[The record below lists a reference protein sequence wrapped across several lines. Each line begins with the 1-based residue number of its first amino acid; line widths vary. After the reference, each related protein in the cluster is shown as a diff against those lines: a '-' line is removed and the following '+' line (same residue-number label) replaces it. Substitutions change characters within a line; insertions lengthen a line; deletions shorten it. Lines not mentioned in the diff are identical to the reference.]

1 MSARP
6 VIIRCVLE
14 VIIGPVFTNADLTKY
29 AIDIGD
35 NITIPCGEKLVPFS
49 DDDDG
54 NSPEFMWLHEGR
66 HERQISRLAIQP
78 NNGTLILTEVNRND
92 SGIYSCYIN
101 GPDGEYIRQKV
112 HLFVRTPPPPL
123 PNVTVAPST
132 ILAVILWEVKED
144 GGYPI
149 IDFTAEF
156 RLAHSNDSWTP
167 ISPNHIPP
175 NLRQID
181 VYRLEPNTTYAFRV
195 WATNQLGSG
204 EPVEVHAKTLHHME
218 EIELARHLLAGAENF
233 DTRVWVAAV
242 AIVMGTL
249 VILTIGVCYL
259 LYIESRSPVVS
270 NDEQEIIELVPNI
283 ILNPGFDDDRMP
295 LGIIRAD
302 ENCNSE
308 TTLRLNNN
316 TVIQPRRL

>member
-1 MSARP
+1 M
-6 VIIRCVLE
+6 
-14 VIIGPVFTNADLTKY
+14 
-29 AIDIGD
+29 
-35 NITIPCGEKLVPFS
+35 PFS
-49 DDDDG
+49 DDNDG

-175 NLRQID
+175 NLVSID
-181 VYRLEPNTTYAFRV
+181 CSF
-195 WATNQLGSG
+195 
-204 EPVEVHAKTLHHME
+204 
-218 EIELARHLLAGAENF
+218 
-233 DTRVWVAAV
+233 
-242 AIVMGTL
+242 
-249 VILTIGVCYL
+249 
-259 LYIESRSPVVS
+259 
-270 NDEQEIIELVPNI
+270 
-283 ILNPGFDDDRMP
+283 
-295 LGIIRAD
+295 
-302 ENCNSE
+302 
-308 TTLRLNNN
+308 
-316 TVIQPRRL
+316 